1 MASATDTEA
10 DNLPWYRSRRDLGIA
25 ALSLLMLGAAMHL
38 GGAGMYSVAVW
49 STVAV
54 ISLGIVGFSPS
65 VHRRDWLMWGAIVY
79 IAVTALQLVPLPPAL
94 LRAIDSQSAEW
105 SARAQMPFLVDRSAQ
120 WRPLHVDP
128 GNGYSELQYAIG
140 LLAAYFAAARVAR
153 RGRGEDIV
161 VAATVIP
168 SIMAAVGFGHKL
180 ANVDKIF
187 GVYTPFDTSPP
198 ELTTPIVNQNHLSNY
213 LGIGAVVA
221 AGLAANASKIPRKLA
236 FALLAVGCAAGSTLS
251 FSRAGIASTAGGL
264 VMLASWL
271 SWRSKPRRKGVS
283 KKSHAR
289 TAMVTA
295 AIVGAAIVPIVFFS
309 WDLLHQDSVRNDTT
323 KLTYIRAALR
333 VALAHPLIGVGS
345 GACYSVLTADG
356 RETGTFTA
364 ERAESLPVDMALAI
378 GPLLGAIVC
387 AMAVRGIWMIRPAR
401 KGEAWVVGAYSA
413 VLAAVVH
420 DLLDFSLWLG
430 ATGYLTA
437 ILAGALRGESSRHDT
452 EQQSP
457 LQQSALTRVVIAAIA
472 ALIAFTGVRTS
483 QWSSFVDRARIQSMV
498 QRNEPAFERLQ
509 AAMARHPADG
519 FLSIL
524 GARHAQQRN
533 DRRIARFLNQ
543 AMWLAPRW
551 PAPHE
556 LIAVLLAR
564 QGRREQALIE
574 IRLAIEHAESTPS
587 SAVRL
592 LVAMQV
598 SREEMARAIPRTP
611 NGDAL
616 LRALSQTPLGELADS
631 MILERSPNDPDTLLR
646 VAQRVERTPSGLTR
660 AKELYEQVLRAH
672 PDNVGA
678 ARQLGM
684 LLINENQLDHAET
697 VVQQAINRTHAPSLF
712 ETIARVHAARGHSE
726 PMRRAMQQWI
736 EAVGGDFDERA
747 RILGIL
753 GEFELGLRNYGAA
766 YTAFEQGDLAAG
778 ETHPYLARIVE
789 VARRSGDLPRW
800 RGACTR
806 LRELTA
812 TDDPRRS
819 ACDTPPTAS
828 APE

>member
-10 DNLPWYRSRRDLGIA
+10 ENLPWYRSRRDLGVA

-38 GGAGMYSVAVW
+38 GGAGMYSVALW

-54 ISLGIVGFSPS
+54 IALGIVGFSPS
-65 VHRRDWLMWGAIVY
+65 VHRRDWLMWAAVVY

-105 SARAQMPFLVDRSAQ
+105 SARAQMPFLVDRSSQ

-153 RGRGEDIV
+153 RGRAKDV
-161 VAATVIP
+161 VLSACAITAL
-168 SIMAAVGFGHKL
+168 MALVGFGHQL
-180 ANVDKIF
+180 GNVDKVF
-187 GVYTPFDTSPP
+187 GIYTPFDTSPP
-198 ELTTPIVNQNHLSNY
+198 PLVTPIINQNHLSNY
-213 LGIGAVVA
+213 LGVGAVLA
-221 AGLAANASKIPRKLA
+221 AGLAANTSKIPLKFA
-236 FALLAVGCAAGSTLS
+236 FAATTLLCAAGSTMS

-264 VMLASWL
+264 VMLVSWL
-271 SWRSKPRRKGVS
+271 TWRSKPRRKGVS
-283 KKSHAR
+283 KQSHAR
-289 TAMVTA
+289 SAMVTA
-295 AIVGAAIVPIVFFS
+295 ALVGAAIVTIVFFS
-309 WDLLHQDSVRNDTT
+309 WDLLHQDVVRNDTT

-333 VALAHPLIGVGS
+333 VALVHPLFGVGS
-345 GACYSVLTADG
+345 GACYSVLVADG
-356 RETGTFTA
+356 REEGVFTA
-364 ERAESLPVDMALAI
+364 ERAESLPVDLALSI
-378 GPLLGAIVC
+378 GPLFGIVVC
-387 AMAVRGIWMIRPAR
+387 AMAIRGIWMIRPAR
-401 KGEAWVVGAYSA
+401 KGAAWVVGAYCA
-413 VLAAVVH
+413 LIAAVVH

-430 ATGYLTA
+430 ATGYLAA
-437 ILAGALRGESSRHDT
+437 ILAGLLRGEASRD
-452 EQQSP
+452 ENAQQLSVNRGVP
-457 LQQSALTRVVIAAIA
+457 TRVVLAVVAVLL
-472 ALIAFTGVRTS
+472 ALSGARTS

-533 DRRIARFLNQ
+533 DRRIGRFINQ
-543 AMWLAPRW
+543 AMWLAPKW

-574 IRLAIEHAESTPS
+574 TRLAIEDAQGSPIVP
-587 SAVRL
+587 VRL
-592 LVAMQV
+592 LVAMQAN
-598 SREEMARAIPRTP
+598 RDELLRTVP
-611 NGDAL
+611 PGPKGDAAL
-616 LRALSQTPLGELADS
+616 NALSQTPLGEIADS
-631 MILERSPNDPDTLLR
+631 VLL
-646 VAQRVERTPSGLTR
+646 ERTPNAPDAMIRVARR
-660 AKELYEQVLRAH
+660 AERHPNGTPRAREHYEQVLRAH
-672 PDNVGA
+672 PDNVEA
-678 ARQLGM
+678 AQRLAW
-684 LLINENQLDHAET
+684 LLIRENQLDQAEA
-697 VVQQAINRTHAPSLF
+697 VIQRAINRTHSPALF
-712 ETIARVHAARGHSE
+712 EMVARVHAARGNSE

-736 EAVGGDFDERA
+736 EAVGDFDERA

-753 GEFELGLRNYGAA
+753 GELELGLRNYGAA
-766 YTAFEQGDLAAG
+766 YTAFEQGELAAG

-789 VARRSGDLPRW
+789 VARQSGDLPRW

-819 ACDTPPTAS
+819 ACDTPPTPS

>member
-49 STVAV
+49 ATVAV
-54 ISLGIVGFSPS
+54 IALGIVGFSPS

-128 GNGYSELQYAIG
+128 GNGYRELQYAIG

-153 RGRGEDIV
+153 RGRGEDLV
-161 VAATVIP
+161 LAACAITAV
-168 SIMAAVGFGHKL
+168 MALVGFGHQL
-180 ANVDKIF
+180 GDVDRVF
-187 GVYTPFDTSPP
+187 GVYAPFDTSPP
-198 ELTTPIVNQNHLSNY
+198 PLVTPIINQNHLSNY
-213 LGIGAVVA
+213 LGVGAVLA
-221 AGLAANASKIPRKLA
+221 AGLAANASKVPLKLA
-236 FALLAVGCAAGSTLS
+236 FASITLLCATGSAMS

-264 VMLASWL
+264 VMLLSWL
-271 SWRSKPRRKGVS
+271 TWRSKPRRKGVS
-283 KKSHAR
+283 KQSHAR
-289 TAMVTA
+289 SAMVTA
-295 AIVGAAIVPIVFFS
+295 ALVGAAIVPIVFFS
-309 WDLLHQDSVRNDTT
+309 WDLLHQDAVRNDTT

-356 RETGTFTA
+356 REAGVFTA
-364 ERAESLPVDMALAI
+364 ERAESLPVDLALSI
-378 GPLLGAIVC
+378 GPLFGLVVC
-387 AMAVRGIWMIRPAR
+387 AMAIRGIWMIRPAR
-401 KGEAWVVGAYSA
+401 KGAAWVVGAFCA
-413 VLAAVVH
+413 LIAAVVH

-430 ATGYLTA
+430 ATGYLAA
-437 ILAGALRGESSRHDT
+437 ILAGLLRGEMSRDEN
-452 EQQSP
+452 EQHLSGNRGVV
-457 LQQSALTRVVIAAIA
+457 TRVAVASVAVVL
-472 ALIAFTGVRTS
+472 ALSGARTS
-483 QWSSFVDRARIQSMV
+483 EWSSFVERARVQSMV

-509 AAMARHPADG
+509 AAMARHPADS

-533 DRRIARFLNQ
+533 DRRIGRFINQ
-543 AMWLAPRW
+543 AMWLAPKW

-574 IRLAIEHAESTPS
+574 TRLAIDDAQGSPI
-587 SAVRL
+587 APVRL

-598 SREEMARAIPRTP
+598 NRDELLRTVP
-611 NGDAL
+611 AGPKGDAAL
-616 LRALSQTPLGELADS
+616 NALSQTPLGELADS
-631 MILERSPNDPDTLLR
+631 VILERTPNDPAAMIR
-646 VAQRVERTPSGLTR
+646 VARRAERGPNGTPR
-660 AKELYEQVLRAH
+660 AKEHYERVLRAH
-672 PDNVGA
+672 PDNVEA
-678 ARQLGM
+678 AQLLGQ
-684 LLINENQLDHAET
+684 LLIRENQLDQAEA
-697 VVQQAINRTHAPSLF
+697 VIQRAVNRTHAPALF
-712 ETIARVHAARGHSE
+712 EMVARVHAARGNSE

-736 EAVGGDFDERA
+736 DAVDDFDERA

-753 GEFELGLRNYGAA
+753 GELELGLSNYGAA

-819 ACDTPPTAS
+819 ACDTPPTPS